1 MSGEVG
7 AGSRLGSLYVLDQRI
22 GGGSMGTV
30 WSAHHTE
37 TGEAVAVKILSDT
50 MGQNS
55 DLVGRFLR
63 ERSALL
69 SVRHPYLVEIKDVVI
84 ENERIA
90 LVMELVE
97 GVDAARLLDQ
107 NGPMSLYHA
116 ARLGD
121 EIAQALTAVHA
132 AGIVHRDLQPAN
144 ILVENATGRAKLV
157 DFGIAW
163 IAGNPRLTASNSVIG
178 TPHYL
183 APELLTGGAV
193 SPAADV
199 YSLAVCLYQLLTG
212 VLPFDGEHYA
222 QILYKH
228 LHEAPPPHPAI
239 PPTIWGLFEA
249 MLAKDPAQRPT
260 TQFVAGQ
267 LAMFARSE
275 APLQVPPEPVLA
287 PAPEQQ
293 QMQPVATPVPA
304 QGPAPAPLNEDSPL
318 YSSVPPPFGEYGP
331 TPASD
336 SWHESTPP
344 PPASDS
350 WHGGTPPMP
359 VGYATPPPF
368 TYAPPQEAGRSRK
381 RVLVIAS
388 VCVLALGGVAVGAW
402 ALTKGGGSPK
412 PLAGA
417 SASATTHSASPSPS
431 PLTVAQ
437 QRIDRWP
444 LIGDASDAIGGHDGV
459 ATGVKWTVTD
469 STHGSAAFTGE
480 SNSQIVVQG
489 GPVLSTSHSFTIAVW
504 VVMNGPTTTPSG
516 WETVVALRGTT
527 SEGAAL
533 EYNASAN
540 RWAFDMAAG
549 DSAAAATDSVLSHA
563 APSKTSWY
571 HLVAT
576 YDATDHTMK
585 LYVNKALQ
593 GSGSHAPNWTA
604 DGTLSIGS
612 GISHG
617 EPTNWLRGAVSD
629 VQLWKIPLNQ
639 DQIDQLG

>member
-37 TGEAVAVKILSDT
+37 TGDAVAVKILADT

-69 SVRHPYLVEIKDVVI
+69 SVRHPHLVEIRDVVI

-90 LVMELVE
+90 LVMELVQ
-97 GVDAARLLDQ
+97 GVDSARLLEQ
-107 NGPMSLYHA
+107 NGPMSLYQVT
-116 ARLGD
+116 RLGD
-121 EIAQALTAVHA
+121 EVSQALMAVHA
-132 AGIVHRDLQPAN
+132 AGIVHRDLKPAN
-144 ILVENATGRAKLV
+144 ILVESATSRAKLV

-239 PPTIWGLFEA
+239 PPTLWGLFEA
-249 MLAKDPAQRPT
+249 MLAKDPAQRPA

-275 APLQVPPEPVLA
+275 APLQVPPEPA
-287 PAPEQQ
+287 AAAAPGQPAPGYP
-293 QMQPVATPVPA
+293 QP
-304 QGPAPAPLNEDSPL
+304 GPMPAPLNQDSPL
-318 YSSVPPPFGEYGP
+318 YSSVPPPFGEFAAP
-331 TPASD
+331 TM
-336 SWHESTPP
+336 
-344 PPASDS
+344 SDS
-350 WHGGTPPMP
+350 WHGDTPPPSLP

-368 TYAPPQEAGRSRK
+368 SYAPVEAEKRPHK
-381 RVLVIAS
+381 RVAVIAG
-388 VCVLALGGVAVGAW
+388 VCVVALCGVAVGAW
-402 ALTKGGGSPK
+402 ALTQGSGGGQK
-412 PLAGA
+412 PLAVPSA
-417 SASATTHSASPSPS
+417 SASAKSPSPSPSPS

-437 QRIDRWP
+437 QRIDRWA
-444 LIGDASDAIGGHDGV
+444 LIGNATDAIGGRDGV

-469 STHGSAAFTGE
+469 STHGSAAFSGE
-480 SNSQIVVQG
+480 QDSQIVVPG
-489 GPVLSTSHSFTIAVW
+489 AAVISTAHSFTIAVW
-504 VVMNGPTTTPSG
+504 VVMNGPTTASSG
-516 WETVVALRGTT
+516 WETVVAQRG
-527 SEGAAL
+527 SRNEGVAL
-533 EYNASAN
+533 EYDASAN
-540 RWAFDMAAG
+540 RWAFDMADG
-549 DSAAAATDSVLSHA
+549 DSANAATNRVLSLA

-576 YDATDHTMK
+576 YDATSQTMK
-585 LYVNKALQ
+585 FYVNKVLQ
-593 GSGSHAPNWTA
+593 GSGSHRPDWAA
-604 DGTLSIGS
+604 DGPMSIGS

-617 EPTNWLRGAVSD
+617 EPTNWLRGAASD
-629 VQLWKIPLNQ
+629 VQLWKVALTS
-639 DQIDQLG
+639 DQIASLG